1 VIFKAR
7 YERLGGHVTVTIF
20 SATAA
25 NHTFA
30 NLGSLTMDERDWESF
45 RRSIKL
51 RVSESIP
58 DSWMLEEHG
67 GHWEERDGPTCRWCG
82 RTERLHP
89 SMTVEGRLVRFCDH
103 NEHTTFCPVA
113 VPA

>member
-1 VIFKAR
+1 MIFKAR
-7 YERLGGHVTVTIF
+7 YERLGSHIKVTVF

-30 NLGSLTMDERDWESF
+30 NIGSLTMDERDWESF

-58 DSWMLEEHG
+58 YSWTLEEC
-67 GHWEERDGPTCRWCG
+67 PT
-82 RTERLHP
+82 P
-89 SMTVEGRLVRFCDH
+89 S
-103 NEHTTFCPVA
+103 
-113 VPA
+113 